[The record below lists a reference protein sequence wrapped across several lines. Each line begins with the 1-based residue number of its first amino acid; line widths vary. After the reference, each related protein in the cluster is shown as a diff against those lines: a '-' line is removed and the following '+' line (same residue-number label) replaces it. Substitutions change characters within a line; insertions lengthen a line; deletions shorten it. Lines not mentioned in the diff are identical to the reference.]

1 MLRVTRIIHKL
12 TTNVVLSFIVHTTIL
27 ILLVLTII
35 QYNSVSDMHDDY
47 KHKFEKDYIKLE
59 NKVDSLNDIY
69 NEVQRQIIIRQA
81 VNDSLIRIKS
91 EIIKDYERNSKNL
104 ANKFIV
110 TDDSITLY
118 ISKKIYNKR

>member
-47 KHKFEKDYIKLE
+47 KNIFEKDYIKLE